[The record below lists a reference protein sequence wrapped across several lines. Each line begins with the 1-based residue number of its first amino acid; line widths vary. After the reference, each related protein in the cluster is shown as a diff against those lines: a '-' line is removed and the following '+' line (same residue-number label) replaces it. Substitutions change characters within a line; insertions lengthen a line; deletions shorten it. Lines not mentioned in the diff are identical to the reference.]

1 MFFFCEF
8 VVVVTSFSTVL
19 NNTQIP
25 GLLPY
30 RSICIPELKKTSLSL
45 LSAAIQFII
54 LKATDD
60 I

>member
-1 MFFFCEF
+1 MFFCEIF
-8 VVVVTSFSTVL
+8 LVVVVTSSSTVL
-19 NNTQIP
+19 KNAQIP

-30 RSICIPELKKTSLSL
+30 RSICIPELKTSLSFL
-45 LSAAIQFII
+45 FAAIQFII